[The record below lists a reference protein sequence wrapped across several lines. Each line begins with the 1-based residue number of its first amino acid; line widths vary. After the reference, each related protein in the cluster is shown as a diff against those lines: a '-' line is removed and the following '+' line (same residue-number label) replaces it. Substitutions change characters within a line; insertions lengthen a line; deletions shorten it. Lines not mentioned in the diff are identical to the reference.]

1 MTNLS
6 RVSTGL
12 SELDRLLDDLR
23 IGDNVVWRVN
33 NLDDYRR
40 LVTPFAEAAVQQ
52 QRDIIYVRFGQQ
64 PPLLDAGPGVRV
76 VSVAAEGGFES
87 FTQRV
92 WQLITDYGPG
102 AFYVFDSLSELLDA
116 WATDTM
122 VGHFFQVVCPYL
134 YELDTVAYFALNAR
148 RHSRATVA
156 RIRDTTQVLIDI
168 HHHDTARQLQPVK
181 VWERHRPTLFLPHLW
196 HLDDRFEPVRDSASA
211 TALQA
216 AIAQHSNADS
226 QRLALDYWDTLFV
239 QAEQC
244 LAGAGEDE
252 ALKERILTVLIA
264 RQPRMLSL
272 ARAYLSLADLVSI
285 RQRLVGSGFIG
296 GKAVGMLV
304 ARAILA
310 RAEPGLTANHLDPHD
325 SWYLGADAFYSFL
338 VHNKAWPQFMR
349 QRTPAGAYREAPA
362 LRNAILNGTFPAEIR
377 QGLERLL
384 DYYGQYPIMVRSSSL
399 LEDGFGNAFAG
410 KYESL
415 FLVNQGNPEERLAA
429 LEQAIR
435 TVYASALS
443 DEALH
448 YREQRGLL
456 DQEEPMALLIQRV
469 NGRYHDQYYLPD
481 AAGVAVSRNAYVWDE
496 SMEPDAGMVRL
507 VMGLGTRAVDR
518 ISGDHA
524 AMIALDQ
531 PDKQPYRNREER
543 YRNSQHQVDLLD
555 ITGTGLTTVPL
566 QQLAAQTTDLAFDHL
581 AEVDREASQRAREL
595 KLHSPVWRLT
605 FQALLHQTAFVSQL
619 QRCLHRLEH
628 AYGQPVD
635 TEFTLR
641 LDDRGASH
649 INLVQCRP
657 LGTLGADQPVAFP
670 EAVPDKR
677 LLFQTRGH
685 VMGGTMD
692 WTFTRLLWVD
702 ADAYAPLSHSQKQ
715 LVARLIGDWNRH
727 LEPDD
732 RVLLIGPGRW
742 GASSPELGV
751 PVRFSDIHRVTV
763 LVEVADLGR
772 GMVPEL
778 SYGSHFFMDLVENQT
793 GYVALFPDQSDQR
806 VQLALLAEAATLPH
820 PHDSEAARDEAVAR
834 CVKVM
839 EAGATPLRLVSD
851 LVSQRCLC
859 WWPD

>member
-1 MTNLS
+1 MTTLP

-12 SELDRLLDDLR
+12 SQLDRLLDDLR

-64 PPLLDAGPGVRV
+64 APLLAAGPGVRV
-76 VSVAAEGGFES
+76 VSVEAEGGFES

-156 RIRDTTQVLIDI
+156 RIRETTQVLVDI
-168 HHHDTARQLQPVK
+168 HHHESSRQLQPVK
-181 VWERHRPTLFLPHLW
+181 VWKRHRPTLFLPHLW
-196 HLDDRFEPVRDSASA
+196 HEDDRFEPVRDSASA

-216 AIAQHSNADS
+216 AIAQQNNADS
-226 QRLALDYWDTLFV
+226 QRLVLDYWDNLFV
-239 QAEQC
+239 QAEHR
-244 LAGAGEDE
+244 LAEAGEDDT
-252 ALKERILTVLIA
+252 LKERILTVLIA

-285 RQRLVGSGFIG
+285 RQRLIGSGYIG
-296 GKAVGMLV
+296 GKAVGMVL

-310 RAEPGLTANHLDPHD
+310 REEPELTANSLDPHD

-338 VHNKAWPQFMR
+338 VHNDCWPHIMQ
-349 QRTPAGAYREAPA
+349 QRTSAGVYRDAPA
-362 LRNAILNGTFPAEIR
+362 LRSAILNGKFPAEIHE
-377 QGLERLL
+377 GLERLL
-384 DYYGQYPIMVRSSSL
+384 DYYGQYPIMVRSSSV

-410 KYESL
+410 KYESV
-415 FLVNQGNPEERLAA
+415 FLVNQGSPDERLAA

-456 DQEEPMALLIQRV
+456 DQEESMALLIQRV
-469 NGRYHDQYYLPD
+469 NGCYHDPYYLPD

-496 SMEPDAGMVRL
+496 SMDPGAGMVRL

-531 PDKQPYRNREER
+531 PNKQPYRTLDER
-543 YRNSQHQVDLLD
+543 YQHSQHQVDVLD
-555 ITGTGLTTVPL
+555 INGTGLTTLPL
-566 QQLAAQTTDLAFDHL
+566 QRLAAETVDLPFDHL
-581 AEVDREASQRAREL
+581 AEVDREASKRAREL
-595 KLHSPVWRLT
+595 KLNSPVWRLT
-605 FQALLHQTAFVSQL
+605 FHAMLNQTNFATQL
-619 QRCLHRLEH
+619 QRYLHRLEH

-641 LDDRGASH
+641 LDDQGQPH

-657 LGTLGADQPVAFP
+657 LGTMGADRPVDWP
-670 EAVPDKR
+670 RSVPDKR
-677 LLFQTRGH
+677 ILFQTRGH
-685 VMGGTMD
+685 FMGGTMD
-692 WTFTRLLWVD
+692 WTFNRLLWVE
-702 ADAYAPLSHSQKQ
+702 AEAYAPLSQSQKQ
-715 LVARLIGDWNRH
+715 AVARLIGDWNRH
-727 LEPDD
+727 LAPDD

-772 GMVPEL
+772 GLVPEL

-793 GYVALFPDQSDQR
+793 GYVALFPQQSDQQ
-806 VQLALLAEAATLPH
+806 VQLASLSDQPALDH
-820 PHDSEAARDEAVAR
+820 PNDSEAAQDEAVAR
-834 CVKVM
+834 CLRVINT
-839 EAGATPLRLVSD
+839 GATPLRLVSD
-851 LVSQRCLC
+851 VVTQRCLC
-859 WWPD
+859 WWLG

>member
-1 MTNLS
+1 MTNLP

-12 SELDRLLDDLR
+12 SGLDHLLDDLR

-64 PPLLDAGPGVRV
+64 APLLAAGPGVRV

-156 RIRDTTQVLIDI
+156 RIRETTQVLIDI
-168 HHHDTARQLQPVK
+168 HHHESSRQLQPVK
-181 VWERHRPTLFLPHLW
+181 VWKRHRPTLFLPHLW
-196 HLDDRFEPVRDSASA
+196 HEDDRFEPVRDSASA

-216 AIAQHSNADS
+216 DIAQHDNADS
-226 QRLALDYWDTLFV
+226 QRLALDYWDNLFV
-239 QAEQC
+239 QAEQH
-244 LAGAGEDE
+244 LAETGEDDT
-252 ALKERILTVLIA
+252 LKERILTVLIA

-272 ARAYLSLADLVSI
+272 ARAYLSLADLVGI
-285 RQRLVGSGFIG
+285 RQRLIGSGYIG
-296 GKAVGMLV
+296 GKAVGMVL

-310 RAEPGLTANHLDPHD
+310 REEPELTANSLDPHD

-338 VHNKAWPQFMR
+338 VHNDCWPHIMQ
-349 QRTPAGAYREAPA
+349 QRTATGVYRDAPA
-362 LRNAILNGTFPAEIR
+362 LRDAMLKGTFPTEIR

-410 KYESL
+410 KYESV
-415 FLVNQGNPEERLAA
+415 FLVNQGSPDERLEA

-456 DQEEPMALLIQRV
+456 DQEESMALLIQRV
-469 NGRYHDQYYLPD
+469 NGCYHDAYYLPD
-481 AAGVAVSRNAYVWDE
+481 AAGVAVSRNAYVWDT
-496 SMEPDAGMVRL
+496 SMDPGAGIVRL

-531 PDKQPYRNREER
+531 PNKQPYRTREER
-543 YRNSQHQVDLLD
+543 YQHSQHLVDVLN
-555 ITGTGLTTVPL
+555 ISGTGLTTVPL
-566 QQLAAQTTDLAFDHL
+566 QRLAAETDDLPFDHL
-581 AEVDREASQRAREL
+581 AEDDREASKRAREL
-595 KLHSPVWRLT
+595 GLNSPVWRLT
-605 FQALLHQTAFVSQL
+605 FQALLNQTRFTAQL
-619 QRCLHRLEH
+619 QRCLHRLEQ

-641 LDDRGASH
+641 LDDQGMPH

-657 LGTLGADQPVAFP
+657 LGTLGADRPVDWP
-670 EAVPDKR
+670 RSVPDGR
-677 LLFQTRGH
+677 VLFQTQGH
-685 VMGGTMD
+685 FMGGTMD
-692 WTFTRLLWVD
+692 WSFNRILWVD

-715 LVARLIGDWNRH
+715 SVARLIGDWNRH
-727 LEPDD
+727 LSPDD

-751 PVRFSDIHRVTV
+751 PVRFSDIHRATV

-772 GMVPEL
+772 GLVPEL

-793 GYVALFPDQSDQR
+793 GYVALFPHQSDQR
-806 VQLALLAEAATLPH
+806 VQLDRLTEHSSLAH
-820 PHDSEAARDEAVAR
+820 PEDSEAARDEAVAR
-834 CVKVM
+834 CVKVIDS
-839 EAGATPLRLVSD
+839 GTTPPRLVSD
-851 LVSQRCLC
+851 VVTQRCLC
-859 WWPD
+859 WWPE

>member
-1 MTNLS
+1 MTNHP

-12 SELDRLLDDLR
+12 HPLDRLLDDLR
-23 IGDNVVWRVN
+23 IGDNVVWRVSDV
-33 NLDDYRR
+33 DDYRR
-40 LVTPFAEAAVQQ
+40 LTTLFAKAAVTQH
-52 QRDIIYVRFGQQ
+52 RDLIYVRFGQQ
-64 PPLLDAGPGVRV
+64 APLLEAGPGVRV
-76 VSVAAEGGFES
+76 VSVEAEGGFES

-134 YELDTVAYFALNAR
+134 YELDTVAYFSLNAR

-156 RIRDTTQVLIDI
+156 RIRETTQVLIDI
-168 HHHDTARQLQPVK
+168 HHHESSRQLQPVK
-181 VWERHRPTLFLPHLW
+181 VWKRHRPTLFLPHLW
-196 HLDDRFEPVRDSASA
+196 HQDDRFEPVRDSATA

-216 AIAQHSNADS
+216 AIAQQNTADS
-226 QRLALDYWDTLFV
+226 HRLTLDYWDTLFV
-239 QAEQC
+239 QAEQR
-244 LAGAGEDE
+244 LAEAGEDD

-272 ARAYLSLADLVSI
+272 ARAYLSLADLVGL
-285 RQRLVGSGFIG
+285 RQRLIGSGYIG
-296 GKAVGMLV
+296 GKAVGMVL

-310 RAEPGLTANHLDPHD
+310 REEPELTANSLDPHD
-325 SWYLGADAFYSFL
+325 SWHLGADAFYSFL
-338 VHNKAWPQFMR
+338 VHNDCWRHIMQK
-349 QRTPAGAYREAPA
+349 RTATGVYRDAPA
-362 LRNAILNGTFPAEIR
+362 LRNAILKGTFPTEIR

-384 DYYGQYPIMVRSSSL
+384 DYYGQYPIMVRSSSV

-410 KYESL
+410 KYESV
-415 FLVNQGNPEERLAA
+415 FLVNQGSPDERLAA
-429 LEQAIR
+429 LEQAIL
-435 TVYASALS
+435 TVYASAFNH
-443 DEALH
+443 DALH

-456 DQEEPMALLIQRV
+456 GQEESMALLIQRV
-469 NGRYHDQYYLPD
+469 NGCYHASYYLPD

-496 SMEPDAGMVRL
+496 SMDPGAGMVRL

-531 PDKQPYRNREER
+531 PSKQPYRNREER
-543 YRNSQHQVDLLD
+543 YQHSQHQVDVLD
-555 ITGTGLTTVPL
+555 TTGTGLTTVPV
-566 QQLAAQTTDLAFDHL
+566 QRLAAETTDLPFNHL
-581 AEVDREASQRAREL
+581 AEDDREASKRAREL
-595 KLHSPVWRLT
+595 GLNTPVWRLT
-605 FQALLHQTAFVSQL
+605 FPALLNQTHFIAHL
-619 QRCLHRLEH
+619 QRCMHRLEQ

-641 LDDRGASH
+641 LDDRGAPH

-657 LGTLGADQPVAFP
+657 LGTLGADRPVDWP
-670 EAVPDKR
+670 RSVPDER
-677 LLFQTRGH
+677 ILFQTQGH
-685 VMGGTMD
+685 FMGGTMD
-692 WTFTRLLWVD
+692 WSFSRILWVD
-702 ADAYAPLSHSQKQ
+702 AESYAPLSQSQKQ
-715 LVARLIGDWNRH
+715 SVARLIGNWNRH
-727 LEPDD
+727 LIPDD

-751 PVRFSDIHRVTV
+751 PVRFSDIHRVNV

-772 GMVPEL
+772 GLVPEL

-793 GYVALFPDQSDQR
+793 GYVALFPHQSDQR
-806 VQLALLAEAATLPH
+806 VQLDLLTKHSGLAH
-820 PHDSEAARDEAVAR
+820 PEDSEAARDEAVAR

-839 EAGATPLRLVSD
+839 DTGATPLRLVSD
-851 LVSQRCLC
+851 VVTQRCLC
-859 WWPD
+859 WWPE